1 MAHAE
6 FVALPLFDATQSTA
20 AGQQAAGRDE
30 QGRDGST
37 HGSGQFAGSKE
48 DSTPKYETNLDE
60 SKKFSGDDGRKIRF
74 SDDRKPRPG

>member
-20 AGQQAAGRDE
+20 AGQQAAGGDQ

-37 HGSGQFAGSKE
+37 HGSRQFAVSME

-60 SKKFSGDDGRKIRF
+60 SKNIFGGDGRKIRF